1 MLTKVFQSGN
11 SQAVRIPV
19 DFRLDGDTV
28 EIMRAENGDLILRP
42 VIDKGEAFLDLFSG
56 FDESFIQAL
65 EDREPLWKTV
75 VIPQGSRTRNTI

>member
-1 MLTKVFQSGN
+1 MYIHAMLTKVFQSGN

-28 EIMRAENGDLILRP
+28 ELMRAENGDLILR
-42 VIDKGEAFLDLFSG
+42 KGEAFLDLFSG

-65 EDREPLWKTV
+65 EDRDMTPPQDRDPL
-75 VIPQGSRTRNTI
+75 

>member
-1 MLTKVFQSGN
+1 MYIHTMLTKIFQSGN

-65 EDREPLWKTV
+65 EDRDMTPPQDRDPL
-75 VIPQGSRTRNTI
+75 